1 MLFEIRQF
9 FCPKWYKVNSS
20 FIVYSITLIRRK
32 IKMWEKIKPNI
43 KLYLI
48 AVAIPIATGLLS
60 AALTKDNMDIYE
72 NLIVPNLAPP
82 ALVFPIVWI
91 VLYTLMGVSSAM
103 IYKRRFTDT
112 LAVRQALTTYG
123 ISLVINFGWSII
135 FFNANAFLLSF
146 LWLILLLYFVV
157 RTILEY
163 RKIEPAAAYLQ
174 IPYAL
179 WVSFAGYLNI
189 AIYLLNT

>member
-1 MLFEIRQF
+1 
-9 FCPKWYKVNSS
+9 
-20 FIVYSITLIRRK
+20 
-32 IKMWEKIKPNI
+32 MWEKIKPNL

-72 NLIVPNLAPP
+72 NLIVPNFAPP

-91 VLYTLMGVSSAM
+91 VLYALMGVSSAM

-157 RTILEY
+157 KTILEY
-163 RKIEPAAAYLQ
+163 RKIEPTAAYLQ